1 MFLLLAGSGVIRAQ
15 EETPVRIDVFVGRD
29 AETGEPNI
37 FFVDALSG
45 LSTVVNAS
53 SGQRF
58 TLVGDYV
65 LYQKATSGAIMR
77 ATANGMLE
85 PHAFIQQAVDT
96 QAVRWITSP
105 DQQAIAWVRVT
116 TGGDS
121 EAYVAWADGSDL
133 RQLPIAS
140 PGPAFELVPV
150 ALTDDMTAF
159 YYDAAHPA
167 DTPVDMPFAT
177 FEQIVEYNITAE
189 AFYELPDEPNCP
201 CGAAFS
207 ADGRIFA
214 RLEADEGQGPFGLHV
229 WDLPTDADISIPA
242 ANLPYRR
249 AGDLLLNSTGTF
261 AVYGVASDVGAEN
274 DAPETRYALALVDIV
289 AGQQYLVLEPGPER
303 YRPVAFIDTDSAL
316 LLAGDEGTY
325 KFDLASGALQRVSN
339 AVYLGTITP

>member
-1 MFLLLAGSGVIRAQ
+1 
-15 EETPVRIDVFVGRD
+15 VRIDVFVGRD
-29 AETGEPNI
+29 PESGEPSI

-65 LYQKATSGAIMR
+65 LYQKANSGAIMR

-85 PHAFIQQAVDT
+85 PHSFIQRAVDT
-96 QAVRWITSP
+96 RTVRWITSP

-150 ALTDDMTAF
+150 ALTDGMTAF

-167 DTPVDMPFAT
+167 DTPVNTPFAT

-214 RLEADEGQGPFGLHV
+214 RLEADEGEGPFGLHV